1 MTGSIAARITDF
13 VEHMSA
19 QDMVLNLS
27 YVLNV
32 VTMFLRQM
40 LPLRMGMVVVSCGFF
55 VFALMAGNYS
65 MVAWNVV
72 FLAINIIQV
81 VLLLLE
87 KKQIHLTAELEAIH
101 ASLFSS
107 LPRRD
112 FLFLWNMGQE
122 RTLATD
128 DYIARKGVPQKTI
141 CLILEGTARVEK
153 DGQLIATLKPQS
165 FVGEM
170 SFFTGSAASA
180 DVKAQGPLRFN
191 EWSQSHIQALEQLKP
206 DLLNKMWVIL
216 GQDLSKKLQR

>member
-13 VEHMSA
+13 VAHMSA
-19 QDMVLNLS
+19 QDIILNVS

-40 LPLRMGMVVVSCGFF
+40 LPLRMGMVVV
-55 VFALMAGNYS
+55 
-65 MVAWNVV
+65 
-72 FLAINIIQV
+72 LAINIIQV

-180 DVKAQGPLRFN
+180 DVKAQGPLRVN